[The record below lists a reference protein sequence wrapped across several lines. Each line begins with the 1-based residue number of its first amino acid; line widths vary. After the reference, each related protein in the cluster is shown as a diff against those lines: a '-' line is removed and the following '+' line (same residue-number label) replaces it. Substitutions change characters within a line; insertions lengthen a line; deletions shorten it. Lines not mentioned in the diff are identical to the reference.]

1 MDQKPSHHYTTHDPI
16 PKEIVQDEPS
26 IAYLIEEKEKEV
38 PVLLLFYPHL

>member
-26 IAYLIEEKEKEV
+26 IAYLIEEKEKEA
-38 PVLLLFYPHL
+38 PVLLLFYPYL

>member
-26 IAYLIEEKEKEV
+26 IAYLIEEKEKEA
-38 PVLLLFYPHL
+38 PVLPLFSTHL